1 MVTDTEKEKIKEEAK
16 HILDKFAKSLEAVK
30 LKEKSLKTP
39 VSGFRKEGASES
51 SPQEFREM
59 LFSNAP
65 KTEGDCI
72 IAEKKKW

>member
-1 MVTDTEKEKIKEEAK
+1 MITEAEKEKIKEEAK

-30 LKEKSLKTP
+30 LKEKSLKSQ
-39 VSGFRKEGASES
+39 VSGFRNEGSGEKS
-51 SPQEFREM
+51 SQEFREM